1 MLLLEL
7 YKSTRPTVSSENNN
21 NTAIQ
26 GKKTLL
32 LQFCCANI
40 TAYPPYL
47 WQLIKWQPKHSS
59 GFNSG
64 MNKQT
69 TEQNHHMVF
78 SQQLNSVT
86 TPKPTRV
93 KSKRNLFLL
102 ALSHCSEILPSWQS
116 RWKRTSPKNKTK
128 MPAPILC
135 YITSQSLR
143 DMICILQCQMPEKV
157 KKKRTFL
164 HDHVRHILG

>member
-69 TEQNHHMVF
+69 TDQNHHMVF

-93 KSKRNLFLL
+93 KSKGISSCLLCHAVRRYSFLTVT
-102 ALSHCSEILPSWQS
+102 
-116 RWKRTSPKNKTK
+116 RKRTSQKTNKNACTN
-128 MPAPILC
+128 LC

-157 KKKRTFL
+157 KKKRTVL